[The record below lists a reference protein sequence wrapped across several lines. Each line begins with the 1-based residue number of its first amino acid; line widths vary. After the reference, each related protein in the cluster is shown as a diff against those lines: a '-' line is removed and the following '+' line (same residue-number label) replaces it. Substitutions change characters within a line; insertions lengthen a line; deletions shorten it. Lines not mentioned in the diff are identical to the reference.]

1 MAQNN
6 LFEFVKGMLGG
17 GGQPA
22 PAMPRRSPGGG
33 GPRYE
38 APPLRQA
45 DPDDTNPATIVRIGK
60 STDGRELIMT
70 LGLGT
75 FLVDRETPTICYYQ
89 QGAVALVPTMELR
102 HLCDCLMD
110 KRNVAAYALQYVDL
124 LNVATYEIESRS
136 KRRTAGNSRTP
147 TPPPKPQ
154 PPPRKLVARP
164 VQQAR
169 WPDAENPATITRV
182 GRSNNGG
189 ELIMT
194 LGLGTFVLHRE
205 KPDLKY
211 FDRGREWDIQEADL
225 RLLVDALMAKQE
237 MKEFQYAY
245 VDLLNVASFLQD
257 RRKSRKR

>member
-6 LFEFVKGMLGG
+6 LFEFVKGILGG
-17 GGQPA
+17 GAQPA
-22 PAMPRRSPGGG
+22 PVMPRRPSG

-110 KRNVAAYALQYVDL
+110 KRNVGNYALQYVDL
-124 LNVATYEIESRS
+124 LNVATFEMESRS
-136 KRRTAGNSRTP
+136 KRRTAAGGRAP
-147 TPPPKPQ
+147 TPPPKPT
-154 PPPRKLVARP
+154 PPPRKAVARP
-164 VQQAR
+164 VQQTR

-211 FDRGREWDIQEADL
+211 FDRGREWDIQDPDL
-225 RLLVDALMAKQE
+225 KLLVEALMSKQD

-245 VDLLNVASFLQD
+245 VDLLNVATFLQE
-257 RRKSRKR
+257 RRKARRR